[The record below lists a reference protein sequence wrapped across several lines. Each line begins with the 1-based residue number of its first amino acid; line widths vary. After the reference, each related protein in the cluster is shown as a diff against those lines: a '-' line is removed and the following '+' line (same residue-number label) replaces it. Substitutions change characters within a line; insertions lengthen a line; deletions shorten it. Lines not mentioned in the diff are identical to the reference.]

1 MHVCVYDATNL
12 SATRTISCVSENFLY
27 MSCTYV
33 FDFAYTIPSYR
44 HIIIIAVAVA
54 IAIAVF
60 VAIAV
65 SEFGSV
71 QSNGTCAKA
80 KISTSTGNNTQNT
93 SFHQFGILHILVDG
107 ERWKCHTHSLTLHLK
122 FQSVSQLASQA
133 LARCFWENGPLH
145 IFAL

>member
-12 SATRTISCVSENFLY
+12 SAARTISCVSENFLY

-44 HIIIIAVAVA
+44 HIIMIAVAVAAAVAVA

-107 ERWKCHTHSLTLHLK
+107 ER
-122 FQSVSQLASQA
+122 
-133 LARCFWENGPLH
+133 
-145 IFAL
+145 